1 MLSSWIW
8 SLSVLAV
15 GLQQLPGSHS
25 NAVSES
31 EQPSRDSQPGASS
44 TGMQV
49 LGPDM
54 GPLLLSS
61 YIEACDYDKAK
72 QLSKVELFQQYAQA
86 TAYSG
91 YITVNS
97 TTKSHLFFLFI
108 VSQGNNSNDP
118 FLLWTQGGPG
128 LSALFGQFLQ
138 NGPVAFSLPMNLTKR
153 TNTLHQ
159 TMNLLYLDVP
169 VGAGFSYTETQ
180 DGYSKS
186 LEDITK
192 DITEF
197 LNQFFQ
203 LFFEYKNRDFYFG
216 GESYGARYSVAVA
229 HDLLKDKRNLPINV
243 KGVIGGNGFLGPILE
258 TAESSDFLYQTSML
272 TEEGRQIFKEAFK
285 NVSLLRSSS
294 PQNAIL
300 LLFSAIFADFT
311 HAQRTLFQN
320 LTLYNDHASPLHTE
334 RPLIML
340 KCYGFLSDPKMKV
353 VFHAGIN
360 NTFEYNNENL
370 QTNLLLD
377 WLRDITNM
385 TEDVLN
391 KTKVLLYT
399 GQLDAL
405 FPSVNQRTYFSK
417 LQWRYAEEYKTSE
430 RCLWKLPNQPYNG
443 AGYLKQATTLWEAV
457 VLGMSHYGAVD
468 KPDAAWHLITK
479 FIEGTLACPSPTK
492 SQEGLK
498 EN

>member
-1 MLSSWIW
+1 
-8 SLSVLAV
+8 
-15 GLQQLPGSHS
+15 
-25 NAVSES
+25 
-31 EQPSRDSQPGASS
+31 
-44 TGMQV
+44 MQV

-138 NGPVAFSLPMNLTKR
+138 NGP
-153 TNTLHQ
+153 
-159 TMNLLYLDVP
+159 
-169 VGAGFSYTETQ
+169 
-180 DGYSKS
+180 
-186 LEDITK
+186 
-192 DITEF
+192 
-197 LNQFFQ
+197 
-203 LFFEYKNRDFYFG
+203 NRDFYFG

-243 KGVIGGNGFLGPILE
+243 KG
-258 TAESSDFLYQTSML
+258 
-272 TEEGRQIFKEAFK
+272 
-285 NVSLLRSSS
+285 
-294 PQNAIL
+294 
-300 LLFSAIFADFT
+300 
-311 HAQRTLFQN
+311 
-320 LTLYNDHASPLHTE
+320 
-334 RPLIML
+334 
-340 KCYGFLSDPKMKV
+340 
-353 VFHAGIN
+353 
-360 NTFEYNNENL
+360 
-370 QTNLLLD
+370 
-377 WLRDITNM
+377 
-385 TEDVLN
+385 
-391 KTKVLLYT
+391 
-399 GQLDAL
+399 
-405 FPSVNQRTYFSK
+405 
-417 LQWRYAEEYKTSE
+417 
-430 RCLWKLPNQPYNG
+430 
-443 AGYLKQATTLWEAV
+443 QATTLWEAV